1 MALKATSEPTLMT
14 ARSAEMRHDKKTAL
28 AGICKLGWT
37 WEIQRAKGRPL
48 SRAKANVCREVDALK
63 ETFDAMT
70 RIRTMM
76 VRALTPPVDT
86 VFWNTY
92 MKGKPDGSLVAS
104 STEGMAKR
112 NVTRNTSAIRPLP
125 T

>member
-1 MALKATSEPTLMT
+1 MALKATSEPILMT
-14 ARSAEMRHDKKTAL
+14 AKSAEMRQDRKTAL
-28 AGICKLGWT
+28 AGICKVGWT
-37 WEIQRAKGRPL
+37 CDIQPAKGRPL
-48 SRAKANVCREVDALK
+48 SRAKAKVWREVDALK

-70 RIRTMM
+70 RIRTMI

-92 MKGKPDGSLVAS
+92 IKGKPEGSLMAS

>member
-1 MALKATSEPTLMT
+1 MALKATSEPILMT

-37 WEIQRAKGRPL
+37 WEIQREKGRPL
-48 SRAKANVCREVDALK
+48 SRANANVCREVDALK
-63 ETFDAMT
+63 ETFDATT

-86 VFWNTY
+86 AFSNTY
-92 MKGKPDGSLVAS
+92 IKGKPDGSFVAS
-104 STEGMAKR
+104 STDGMAKR

>member
-1 MALKATSEPTLMT
+1 MALKATSEPILMT
-14 ARSAEMRHDKKTAL
+14 AKSAEMRHDKKTAL

-63 ETFDAMT
+63 ETFDAIT

-86 VFWNTY
+86 VFWNT
-92 MKGKPDGSLVAS
+92 
-104 STEGMAKR
+104 
-112 NVTRNTSAIRPLP
+112 
-125 T
+125 